1 MVQTDPMTPWAMP
14 NNALIM
20 KTLAGIFWEGCDLH
34 QLQPIPAFRSKAAV
48 ADLIRRQISLQVDGL
63 SRASI
68 TVDSITGSGTS
79 AGGENHVEY
88 KPARSQ
94 RSVSGHQVAVA

>member
-1 MVQTDPMTPWAMP
+1 MEM
-14 NNALIM
+14 
-20 KTLAGIFWEGCDLH
+20 LAGDFWEGRDLH
-34 QLQPIPAFRSKAAV
+34 QLEPIAAFRSKAAV
-48 ADLIRRQISLQVDGL
+48 ADLIHCEISLQVDGL

-79 AGGENHVEY
+79 AGSENHVEY